1 VSAHDPGLFRPW
13 RQDDRPIWQVTARW
27 TTAATHTDDDVRL
40 LAKTLDQTGMVQ
52 HTRLEA
58 SHDRLT
64 AGLYLRA
71 SGQEAAELIAVRV
84 VEVAHQ
90 AAGLGA
96 LGSNVSRRAVR
107 HRPSSASDS

>member
-1 VSAHDPGLFRPW
+1 VTAGDPGLFRPW

-27 TTAATHTDDDVRL
+27 TAGATHTDDDVRL
-40 LAKTLDQTGMVQ
+40 LATTLDQTGMVQ
-52 HTRLEA
+52 QARLEA

-64 AGLYLRA
+64 AGLYLKA

-90 AAGLGA
+90 AAGLGP
-96 LGSNVSRRAVR
+96 LGTNVSRRAVR
-107 HRPSSASDS
+107 HHGSSASDP